1 MIDDSIE
8 PEQETAPATSPRPR
22 RRLRLVLTFVG
33 LAALLAGGW
42 WYYRH
47 VTYGQYMQS
56 TDNAY
61 VAADSVVVS
70 SKIAGYVEEVFVG
83 ENEQVARGGALVQLD
98 LRDYQAQAQQAR
110 AQIAATLAGADTIR
124 SQVTEQD
131 AAIRQARA
139 QLAAAGA
146 ALDLA
151 NDQLTRYRPLAATG
165 AEPREK
171 LDQYEAQARQAR
183 ADLEKAQAAVAAAT
197 ARRSTLFEQINQT
210 RAQADAARAE
220 LEAADLTV
228 ESTRLRAS
236 KAGRVGDLTVRIGQF
251 VQPGQRLMTIVPVD
265 AIYVT
270 ANFKETQVGLI
281 RPGQP
286 VMLEIDALPDVEIK
300 GRVDSISPGTGAE
313 FSILPPENATG
324 NFTKIVQRITVRIAI
339 DASSELRRVLVPGMS
354 VVATVD
360 TREAADRL
368 KGIPSAKR

>member
-1 MIDDSIE
+1 MTDNSNQ
-8 PEQETAPATSPRPR
+8 PEQEGTTPTKPQSR
-22 RRLRLVLTFVG
+22 RGLRIVLIIVG
-33 LAALLAGGW
+33 LAVLLGGIW

-61 VAADSVVVS
+61 VAADSVVIS
-70 SKIAGYVEEVFVG
+70 SKVAGYVEEVFVG

-124 SQVTEQD
+124 SQVAEQD
-131 AAIRQARA
+131 AAIRQARG
-139 QLAAAGA
+139 QLAAARA

-151 NDQLTRYRPLAATG
+151 NDQVARYRPLVATG

-171 LDQYEAQARQAR
+171 LDQYEAQA
-183 ADLEKAQAAVAAAT
+183 
-197 ARRSTLFEQINQT
+197 
-210 RAQADAARAE
+210 DAARAQ
-220 LEAADLTV
+220 LETADLTV
-228 ESTRLRAS
+228 ESTLLRAS
-236 KAGRVGDLTVRIGQF
+236 KAGRVGDLSVRVGQF
-251 VQPGQRLMTIVPVD
+251 VQPGQRLMTVVPVR

-281 RPGQP
+281 RAGQS
-286 VMLEIDALPDVEIK
+286 VRLEVDALPDVEIA
-300 GRVDSISPGTGAE
+300 GRVVSISPGTGAE

-324 NFTKIVQRITVRIAI
+324 NFTKIVQRIPVRIAI
-339 DASSELRRVLVPGMS
+339 DAPPEVRRLLVPGMS

-360 TREAADRL
+360 TRNAAGELEEISSRTQ
-368 KGIPSAKR
+368 